1 MEDYTGRT
9 PLVAA
14 RNRQAALTT
23 TAATPL
29 LTWTPEISGLYLVG
43 VAGTVQTAAT
53 DLTVTVSY
61 TDPTTGQAATLTLA
75 NGTSQ
80 PVGPVS
86 LVGIIPALGGQPV
99 TISATA
105 GTANQVTLSPV
116 ATALP

>member
-1 MEDYTGRT
+1 MEDYTART

-14 RNRQAALTT
+14 RNRQATLTT
-23 TAATPL
+23 TTATAL
-29 LTWTPEISGLYLVG
+29 LSWTPVVSGLFLVG

-53 DLTVTVSY
+53 DLTVTVDF

-75 NGTSQ
+75 NGASQ

-86 LVGIIPALGGQPV
+86 LVGIIPAQGGQPI
-99 TISATA
+99 TINATA

-116 ATALP
+116 AAALP